1 MSPVVVGR
9 WKFGRGADPN
19 PVIKVTSKVTP
30 SALKEEISYSP
41 NTIRGTDGRG
51 TLCYHLPDR
60 KEDRE
65 IRDPLLQLQSWTKKI
80 VKCCV
85 ISSPK

>member
-30 SALKEEISYSP
+30 SALKEEISYSG
-41 NTIRGTDGRG
+41 NGRMERG
-51 TLCYHLPDR
+51 YHLRDR

-65 IRDPLLQLQSWTKKI
+65 IRFCRYRVEQ
-80 VKCCV
+80 
-85 ISSPK
+85 

>member
-30 SALKEEISYSP
+30 SALKEEISYSG
-41 NTIRGTDGRG
+41 NGR
-51 TLCYHLPDR
+51 TRDAIICR
-60 KEDRE
+60 TEKEDRE
-65 IRDPLLQLQSWTKKI
+65 IHFCRYRVGQKI
-80 VKCCV
+80 GKMLCYL
-85 ISSPK
+85 IS

>member
-30 SALKEEISYSP
+30 SALKEEISYSG
-41 NTIRGTDGRG
+41 NGRTRDAIICRTEKRTERSAFAGTELNNRA
-51 TLCYHLPDR
+51 
-60 KEDRE
+60 
-65 IRDPLLQLQSWTKKI
+65 
-80 VKCCV
+80 
-85 ISSPK
+85 SSMLS

>member
-30 SALKEEISYSP
+30 SALKEEISYSG
-41 NTIRGTDGRG
+41 NGRTRDAIICG
-51 TLCYHLPDR
+51 AEKRT
-60 KEDRE
+60 E
-65 IRDPLLQLQSWTKKI
+65 IRFCVYRVGQKLVQ
-80 VKCCV
+80 CCV
-85 ISSPK
+85 ISSLK

>member
-30 SALKEEISYSP
+30 SALKEEISYSG
-41 NTIRGTDGRG
+41 NGRTRDAIICRTEKRTERSAFAATELNNRAG
-51 TLCYHLPDR
+51 LKL
-60 KEDRE
+60 RE
-65 IRDPLLQLQSWTKKI
+65 L
-80 VKCCV
+80 
-85 ISSPK
+85 IS